1 MDNLNIFLDLLE
13 GSKEYK
19 MEGSLLTIRGWRTSK
34 RITIDLSVLEEYPDV
49 FEEMIYKEEEEDGE

>member
-1 MDNLNIFLDLLE
+1 MNDLNIFLDLLE

-34 RITIDLSVLEEYPDV
+34 QITIDLSVLEEYQDV
-49 FEEMIYKEEEEDGE
+49 FEEMIIKEEE

>member
-1 MDNLNIFLDLLE
+1 MNNLNIFLDLLE